1 MQDDTPKVVA
11 IAVRIV
17 IAMWRILLQK
27 FLFSISWKV
36 IGERLRVMGERL
48 KVKGD
53 GWWGLCFRDSPQI
66 TQIFTDKIFTI
77 RMANFKS

>member
-11 IAVRIV
+11 MAVRIV

-36 IGERLRVMGERL
+36 IGERLKVKGERLKVMGERL
-48 KVKGD
+48 KVKG
-53 GWWGLCFRDSPQI
+53 
-66 TQIFTDKIFTI
+66 
-77 RMANFKS
+77 

>member
-11 IAVRIV
+11 MAVRIV

-36 IGERLRVMGERL
+36 IGERLKVKGERL

-53 GWWGLCFRDSPQI
+53 GWKVMGVVF
-66 TQIFTDKIFTI
+66 
-77 RMANFKS
+77 

>member
-1 MQDDTPKVVA
+1 MIYWLPSTEYFLHQNTKAGPLPIGTLLSFYCIRLMQDDTPKVVA

-36 IGERLRVMGERL
+36 
-48 KVKGD
+48 KG
-53 GWWGLCFRDSPQI
+53 
-66 TQIFTDKIFTI
+66 
-77 RMANFKS
+77 